1 MEFRD
6 HQAIYLQ
13 IVDYVC
19 EQVLLKNWIAEGK
32 VPSIRDLATELQVN
46 PNTIQRSYDFL
57 QDLGVITNKRGVGI
71 FVEKDAIRKVMTY
84 KKAEFTRQDL
94 PVVFKNMYL
103 LKMDM
108 KELETLFNSYLKS
121 YSKK

>member
-1 MEFRD
+1 M
-6 HQAIYLQ
+6 A
-13 IVDYVC
+13 
-19 EQVLLKNWIAEGK
+19 
-32 VPSIRDLATELQVN
+32 
-46 PNTIQRSYDFL
+46 
-57 QDLGVITNKRGVGI
+57 
-71 FVEKDAIRKVMTY
+71 Y

-121 YSKK
+121 HSKK